1 VLECR
6 FPVVGRITD
15 GVRERLRG
23 LPAAER
29 VTFLPFVLHGEVPAL
44 LCDACVGIVPIHL
57 SDPYGVNGSCSP
69 LKVVDYMSV
78 GLPVVASMVRV
89 EDDARAF
96 ADAIEVFLRDPE
108 RAQRDGS
115 RGRARVETRRTFKVL
130 AQVGVAGYRRLLE
143 TGVPASRDSPLPT
156 AVNLAGRGPAC

>member
-1 VLECR
+1 MLECR

-44 LCDACVGIVPIHL
+44 LCDARAGIDPIPM

-69 LKVVDYMSV
+69 
-78 GLPVVASMVRV
+78 PRT
-89 EDDARAF
+89 AR
-96 ADAIEVFLRDPE
+96 
-108 RAQRDGS
+108 
-115 RGRARVETRRTFKVL
+115 
-130 AQVGVAGYRRLLE
+130 YRR
-143 TGVPASRDSPLPT
+143 R
-156 AVNLAGRGPAC
+156 